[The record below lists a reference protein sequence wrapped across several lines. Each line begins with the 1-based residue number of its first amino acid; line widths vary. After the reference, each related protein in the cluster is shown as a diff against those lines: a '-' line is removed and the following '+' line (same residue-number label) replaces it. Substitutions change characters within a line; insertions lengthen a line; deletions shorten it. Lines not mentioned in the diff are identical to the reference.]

1 VTQVAEARNQVT
13 RLLREAH
20 SVELHRVAE
29 LRAATGGA
37 SGAYRAW
44 LESHVEEE
52 RRHADHVQ
60 ARLDQLGG
68 SPGLVEAGLGV
79 VTGIVAMGLR
89 LARRPLDLIENV
101 TTASTSFRGPREQA
115 GAEAFEL
122 AGYVALERVA
132 ADSGDAETAELA
144 REIQDDER
152 RMLEALED
160 AMRELADDLA
170 GGPPADAAPAADEAE
185 PEPAMEEPEPEPAAA
200 EPQPELAETTVPDAR
215 PPEEDLIG
223 AAEDPSPT
231 VMRETAR
238 EAAEE
243 DAEVVAE
250 FSEPG
255 AEQGAGAEVHVD
267 PPWEDYDRMTA
278 TEIEDRLHDADA
290 VLAAAVQ
297 LYEGSRKQRG
307 TVMRAAERALSE
319 QSEPSRRT

>member
-1 VTQVAEARNQVT
+1 V
-13 RLLREAH
+13 
-20 SVELHRVAE
+20 
-29 LRAATGGA
+29 GD
-37 SGAYRAW
+37 
-44 LESHVEEE
+44 E
-52 RRHADHVQ
+52 RRHADRVQ

-68 SPGLVEAGLGV
+68 SPGLVEAGVGV
-79 VTGIVAMGLR
+79 VTGLVAVGLR
-89 LARRPLDLIENV
+89 LARRPLDLIEHV
-101 TTASTSFRGPREQA
+101 TTGSTSFRGPREQA

-132 ADSGDAETAELA
+132 ADGRDAETAELA
-144 REIQDDER
+144 REIQEDER

-170 GGPPADAAPAADEAE
+170 GGPPPDVAPAAEE
-185 PEPAMEEPEPEPAAA
+185 EEPEPEPVTEEPEA
-200 EPQPELAETTVPDAR
+200 EPAADEPQAEPAEATVPDAR
-215 PPEEDLIG
+215 QPEEDLIG

-255 AEQGAGAEVHVD
+255 AEEGAGAEVHVD
-267 PPWEDYDRMTA
+267 PPWDDYDRMTA

-290 VLAAAVQ
+290 ALAAAVQ

-307 TVMRAAERALSE
+307 TVMRAAQRALSE